1 MPSIP
6 AAPNRVRITADVVG
20 VERSADFP
28 RRWTLRLA
36 LRSVQPLVGGVFVHS
51 GQEVD
56 AFTIGDA
63 PGTAMKYTRASAA
76 TVGVERSSPSR
87 TVMRNSCN
95 GGSRVHW
102 PSHGLWCLRFG
113 LRAA

>member
-28 RRWTLRLA
+28 RKWMLRLA
-36 LRSVQPLVGGVFVHS
+36 LRSVQPLLGGVFVRS

-63 PGTAMKYTRASAA
+63 PGIATGSVIRAEAEYLGDA
-76 TVGVERSSPSR
+76 WRGVLQLHQVEPEP
-87 TVMRNSCN
+87 TD
-95 GGSRVHW
+95 
-102 PSHGLWCLRFG
+102 
-113 LRAA
+113 

>member
-63 PGTAMKYTRASAA
+63 PGTAMGSVIRAEAEYLGDA
-76 TVGVERSSPSR
+76 RRGVLQLHRIEPE
-87 TVMRNSCN
+87 
-95 GGSRVHW
+95 
-102 PSHGLWCLRFG
+102 P
-113 LRAA
+113 AD